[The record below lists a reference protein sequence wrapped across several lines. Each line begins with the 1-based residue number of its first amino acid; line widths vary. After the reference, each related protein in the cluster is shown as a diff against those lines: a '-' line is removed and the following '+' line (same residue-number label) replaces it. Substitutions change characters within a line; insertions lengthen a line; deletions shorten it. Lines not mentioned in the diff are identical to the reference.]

1 MTCAQSDETKIENR
15 SFVTFSRTSVASAR
29 AANGLASRNHTHGN
43 PAFLPGA
50 HAPPVLVFVR
60 FFLVILRMG
69 TAPFSLLRILADGRF
84 HSGERLG
91 RVLGLSRAGI
101 WNLIRRVEAL
111 GLRVF
116 KVRGRGY
123 RLAEALDLFESPEL
137 AARSKKVAPELCVE
151 VLDQCPSTNTVLA
164 QRAAAGAPHGTVLVC
179 EHQSAGRGRR
189 GNSWISEVGG
199 SLAFSI
205 LWRFP
210 RGAGALGGLS
220 LAVAVGAAKALERLG
235 TEGVEVKWPND
246 LYCAGRKLGG
256 ILIESSGDI
265 LGPSTV
271 IVGVGIN
278 VRLGARTRK
287 RIGGPATDIASHSEA
302 APSRTA
308 VFVES
313 LESIAGVLA
322 RFSREGF
329 APFRHEWLQRHAWQG
344 RRVALLQAGRRVAEG
359 KVVGVAED
367 GALMLASV
375 EGIRRFHSG
384 ELSLRP
390 G

>member
-1 MTCAQSDETKIENR
+1 MKFAMTASYHLTRFGTIENR
-15 SFVTFSRTSVASAR
+15 SFVTFSRIA
-29 AANGLASRNHTHGN
+29 GASR
-43 PAFLPGA
+43 AD
-50 HAPPVLVFVR
+50 APRVLVFVR
-60 FFLVILRMG
+60 FFLAILRMG
-69 TAPFSLLRILADGRF
+69 TAYFSLLRMLADGGF
-84 HSGERLG
+84 HSSERLS
-91 RVLGLSRAGI
+91 RALGLSRGGV

-111 GLRVF
+111 GLRAV

-123 RLAEALDLFESPEL
+123 RLAEALDLFELDALAAELKKVSPEL
-137 AARSKKVAPELCVE
+137 CIE
-151 VLDQCPSTNTVLA
+151 VLDECPSTNTVLA
-164 QRAAAGAPHGTVLVC
+164 ERAAGGAPHGAVLAC
-179 EHQSAGRGRR
+179 EYQSAGRGRR
-189 GNSWISEVGG
+189 GHPWVCVVGG
-199 SLAFSI
+199 SVAFSI

-235 TEGVEVKWPND
+235 THGVAVKWPND
-246 LYCAGRKLGG
+246 LYCEGRKLGG
-256 ILIESSGDI
+256 ILIESSGAI
-265 LGPSTV
+265 LGPSAV

-278 VRLGARTRK
+278 VRLGARARD
-287 RIGGPATDIASHSEA
+287 RIGVPATDIASHSEA
-302 APSRTA
+302 VPSRTTVLVA
-308 VFVES
+308 A

-329 APFRHEWLQRHAWQG
+329 APFQEEWLQRHAWKG
-344 RRVALLQAGRRVAEG
+344 RRVALSQAGRRVAEG

-375 EGIRRFHSG
+375 GGIERFHSG

>member
-1 MTCAQSDETKIENR
+1 MTCAQSNEPKIENR
-15 SFVTFSRTSVASAR
+15 SFVTFSRTSVGSAR

-60 FFLVILRMG
+60 FFLAILRMG
-69 TAPFSLLRILADGRF
+69 TAPFSLLRMLADGRF
-84 HSGERLG
+84 HSGEQLG
-91 RVLGLSRAGI
+91 LALGLSRAGV
-101 WNLIRRVEAL
+101 WNLIRRIEAL

-123 RLAEALDLFESPEL
+123 RVAEAVHLFWLDGLTEGLRKVSPE
-137 AARSKKVAPELCVE
+137 VCVE
-151 VLDQCPSTNTVLA
+151 VLDECPSTNTVLA
-164 QRAAAGAPHGTVLVC
+164 QRAAAGAPHGTVLAC

-189 GNSWISEVGG
+189 GHSWVSVVGG

-235 TEGVEVKWPND
+235 TCGVGVKWPND
-246 LYCAGRKLGG
+246 LYCEGCKLGG

-265 LGPSTV
+265 LGPSAV

-278 VRLGARTRK
+278 VRLGTQTRE
-287 RIGGPATDIASHSEA
+287 RIAAPATDIASHSDA
-302 APSRTA
+302 VPSRTA
-308 VFVES
+308 GLV
-313 LESIAGVLA
+313 
-322 RFSREGF
+322 
-329 APFRHEWLQRHAWQG
+329 
-344 RRVALLQAGRRVAEG
+344 
-359 KVVGVAED
+359 
-367 GALMLASV
+367 
-375 EGIRRFHSG
+375 
-384 ELSLRP
+384 
-390 G
+390 

>member
-1 MTCAQSDETKIENR
+1 
-15 SFVTFSRTSVASAR
+15 
-29 AANGLASRNHTHGN
+29 
-43 PAFLPGA
+43 
-50 HAPPVLVFVR
+50 VLVSVR
-60 FFLVILRMG
+60 FFLAILRMG

-91 RVLGLSRAGI
+91 RVLGLSRAGV
-101 WNLIRRVEAL
+101 WNLVRRVEAL

-123 RLAEALDLFESPEL
+123 RLADALDLFESESL
-137 AARSKKVAPELCVE
+137 AARLKKTSPELCVE
-151 VLDQCPSTNTVLA
+151 MLDECPSTNTVLA
-164 QRAAAGAPHGTVLVC
+164 MRAAAGAPHGMVLAC

-189 GNSWISEVGG
+189 GHSWVSVVGG

-235 TEGVEVKWPND
+235 TRGVAVKWPND
-246 LYCAGRKLGG
+246 LYCEGRKLGG

-265 LGPSTV
+265 LGPSAV

-278 VRLGARTRK
+278 VHLGSKMRK
-287 RIGGPATDIASHSEA
+287 RIGRPVTDIASHSEA
-302 APSRTA
+302 VPSRTA

-313 LESIAGVLA
+313 LESIARVLEC
-322 RFSREGF
+322 FSREGF
-329 APFRHEWLQRHAWQG
+329 APFRQEWLQRHAWQG
-344 RRVALLQAGRRVAEG
+344 RRVSLSRAGRRVAEG
-359 KVVGVAED
+359 KIVGVAED

-375 EGIRRFHSG
+375 EGIERFHSG

>member
-1 MTCAQSDETKIENR
+1 MTCAQSNETKIENR
-15 SFVTFSRTSVASAR
+15 SFVTFSRSSVAAAR
-29 AANGLASRNHTHGN
+29 AANGLACRNHTHGN

-60 FFLVILRMG
+60 FFLAILRMG

-123 RLAEALDLFESPEL
+123 RLAEALDLFESPAL
-137 AARSKKVAPELCVE
+137 AARSKKIAPELCVE

-302 APSRTA
+302 SPSRTA

-329 APFRHEWLQRHAWQG
+329 APFRREWLQRHAWQG

>member
-1 MTCAQSDETKIENR
+1 
-15 SFVTFSRTSVASAR
+15 
-29 AANGLASRNHTHGN
+29 
-43 PAFLPGA
+43 
-50 HAPPVLVFVR
+50 
-60 FFLVILRMG
+60 MG
-69 TAPFSLLRILADGRF
+69 TAPFPLLRILADGRF

-91 RVLGLSRAGI
+91 RALGLTRAGV
-101 WNLIRRVEAL
+101 WNLIRRIEAL

-116 KVRGRGY
+116 MVRGRGY
-123 RLAEALDLFESPEL
+123 RLAEALDLFELDGL
-137 AARSKKVAPELCVE
+137 AARLKKVSPELCVE
-151 VLDQCPSTNTVLA
+151 VLDECPSTNTVLA
-164 QRAAAGAPHGTVLVC
+164 ERAASGAPHGTVLVC

-189 GNSWISEVGG
+189 GNSWVSVVGG

-235 TEGVEVKWPND
+235 THGVGVKWPND
-246 LYCAGRKLGG
+246 VYCEGRKLGG

-265 LGPSTV
+265 LGPSAV

-278 VRLGARTRK
+278 VRLGLQARE
-287 RIGGPATDIASHSEA
+287 RIGAPATDIASHSETV
-302 APSRTA
+302 PSRTTVLVA
-308 VFVES
+308 A

-322 RFSREGF
+322 LFSREGF
-329 APFRHEWLQRHAWQG
+329 APFREEWLQRHAWQG
-344 RRVALLQAGRRVAEG
+344 RRVALSQAGRRVAEG

-375 EGIRRFHSG
+375 EGIERFHSG

>member
-1 MTCAQSDETKIENR
+1 MS
-15 SFVTFSRTSVASAR
+15 
-29 AANGLASRNHTHGN
+29 
-43 PAFLPGA
+43 PA
-50 HAPPVLVFVR
+50 H
-60 FFLVILRMG
+60 
-69 TAPFSLLRILADGRF
+69 FSLLRILTDGRF

-91 RVLGLSRAGI
+91 RALGLSRAGV
-101 WNLIRRVEAL
+101 WNLVRRIEGL

-123 RLAEALDLFESPEL
+123 RLAEGLDLLEVDEL
-137 AARSKKVAPELCVE
+137 AARLKKVSPELCVE
-151 VLDQCPSTNTVLA
+151 VLDECPSTNTVLV
-164 QRAAAGAPHGTVLVC
+164 QRAAAGAPHGTVLAC

-189 GNSWISEVGG
+189 GNSWVSVVGG

-220 LAVAVGAAKALERLG
+220 LAVAVGAAKAFERLG
-235 TEGVEVKWPND
+235 THGVGVKWPND
-246 LYCAGRKLGG
+246 LYCEGRKLGG

-265 LGPSTV
+265 LGPSAV

-278 VRLGARTRK
+278 VRLGGQARE
-287 RIGGPATDIASHSEA
+287 RIGVPATDIASHSEA
-302 APSRTA
+302 MPSRTA
-308 VFVES
+308 VLVES
-313 LESIAGVLA
+313 LESIAGALA
-322 RFSREGF
+322 LFSREGF
-329 APFRHEWLQRHAWQG
+329 VPFRQEWLQRHAWQG
-344 RRVALLQAGRRVAEG
+344 RRVALSQAGRRVAEG
-359 KVVGVAED
+359 KVVGVADD

-375 EGIRRFHSG
+375 EGIQRFHSG

>member
-1 MTCAQSDETKIENR
+1 MTASYHLTPCGTIENP
-15 SFVTFSRTSVASAR
+15 SYVTFSRIAE
-29 AANGLASRNHTHGN
+29 ASR
-43 PAFLPGA
+43 AY
-50 HAPPVLVFVR
+50 APPVLVFVR
-60 FFLVILRMG
+60 FFLAILRMD
-69 TAPFSLLRILADGRF
+69 TASFSLLRLLADGRF
-84 HSGERLG
+84 HSGERL
-91 RVLGLSRAGI
+91 RTALGLSRDGI
-101 WNLIRRVEAL
+101 ANLIGRIEGS
-111 GLRVF
+111 GLRVV

-123 RLAEALDLFESPEL
+123 RLAEALDLFELDGLAAGLKKVSPEL
-137 AARSKKVAPELCVE
+137 RVE
-151 VLDQCPSTNTVLA
+151 VLDECPSTNTVLA
-164 QRAAAGAPHGTVLVC
+164 QRAAAGAPHGTVLAC

-189 GNSWISEVGG
+189 GHSWVSAVGG
-199 SLAFSI
+199 SLAFSM

-220 LAVAVGAAKALERLG
+220 LAVAVGAAKALEHLG
-235 TEGVEVKWPND
+235 TRGVAVKWPND
-246 LYCAGRKLGG
+246 LYCGGRKLGG

-265 LGPSTV
+265 QGPSAV

-278 VRLGARTRK
+278 VRLGAQARV
-287 RIGGPATDIASHSEA
+287 RIGEPATDIASHNKA
-302 APSRTA
+302 VPSRTTA
-308 VFVES
+308 LVAT

-329 APFRHEWLQRHAWQG
+329 GPFREEWLQRHAWKG
-344 RRVALLQAGRRVAEG
+344 RRVALSQAGRRVAVG

-375 EGIRRFHSG
+375 GGIERFHSG

>member
-15 SFVTFSRTSVASAR
+15 SFVTFSRTSAASAR
-29 AANGLASRNHTHGN
+29 AANVLAGRNRTHGN

-50 HAPPVLVFVR
+50 HAAPVLVFVR
-60 FFLVILRMG
+60 FFLAILRMG

-123 RLAEALDLFESPEL
+123 RLAEALDLFDAPAL
-137 AARSKKVAPELCVE
+137 AKKIAPELCVE

-302 APSRTA
+302 SPSRTA

-329 APFRHEWLQRHAWQG
+329 APFRREWLQRHAWQG

>member
-91 RVLGLSRAGI
+91 RGLGLSRAGI

>member
-1 MTCAQSDETKIENR
+1 M
-15 SFVTFSRTSVASAR
+15 TFSRTSVASAR

-60 FFLVILRMG
+60 FFLAILRMG
-69 TAPFSLLRILADGRF
+69 TAPFSLLRVLADGRF

-91 RVLGLSRAGI
+91 RALGLSRAGI

-123 RLAEALDLFESPEL
+123 RLAEALDLFESPVL
-137 AARSKKVAPELCVE
+137 AARSKKIAPELCVE

-329 APFRHEWLQRHAWQG
+329 APFRQEWLQRHAWQG

>member
-1 MTCAQSDETKIENR
+1 
-15 SFVTFSRTSVASAR
+15 
-29 AANGLASRNHTHGN
+29 
-43 PAFLPGA
+43 
-50 HAPPVLVFVR
+50 
-60 FFLVILRMG
+60 MG

-123 RLAEALDLFESPEL
+123 RLAEALDLFESPAL
-137 AARSKKVAPELCVE
+137 AARSKKIAPELCVE

-329 APFRHEWLQRHAWQG
+329 APFRREWLQRHAWQG

-367 GALMLASV
+367 GALILASV

>member
-1 MTCAQSDETKIENR
+1 
-15 SFVTFSRTSVASAR
+15 
-29 AANGLASRNHTHGN
+29 
-43 PAFLPGA
+43 
-50 HAPPVLVFVR
+50 
-60 FFLVILRMG
+60 MG
-69 TAPFSLLRILADGRF
+69 TAPFLLLRILADGRF

-91 RVLGLSRAGI
+91 RVLGLSRAGV
-101 WNLIRRVEAL
+101 WNLIRRIEAL

-123 RLAEALDLFESPEL
+123 RLAEALDLFESDGL
-137 AARSKKVAPELCVE
+137 AAKLKKISPLCVE
-151 VLDQCPSTNTVLA
+151 VLDECPSTNTVLA

-189 GNSWISEVGG
+189 GRSWVSVVGG

-235 TEGVEVKWPND
+235 IHGVGVKWPND
-246 LYCAGRKLGG
+246 LYCGGRKLGG

-265 LGPSTV
+265 LGPSAV
-271 IVGVGIN
+271 IVGVGLN
-278 VRLGARTRK
+278 VRLGTRTRE
-287 RIGGPATDIASHSEA
+287 RIGGPATDIASHSESV
-302 APSRTA
+302 PSRTA
-308 VFVES
+308 VLVES
-313 LESIAGVLA
+313 LESISGVLA

-329 APFRHEWLQRHAWQG
+329 APFRREWLQRHAWQG
-344 RRVALLQAGRRVAEG
+344 RRVALSQAGRRVAEG

-375 EGIRRFHSG
+375 EGIEHFHSG

>member
-1 MTCAQSDETKIENR
+1 MTGSYHLTPCGTIENR
-15 SFVTFSRTSVASAR
+15 SFVTFSRIAEACR
-29 AANGLASRNHTHGN
+29 AY
-43 PAFLPGA
+43 
-50 HAPPVLVFVR
+50 APPVLVFVR
-60 FFLVILRMG
+60 FFLAILRMG
-69 TAPFSLLRILADGRF
+69 TASFSLLRMLADGRF
-84 HSGERLG
+84 HSGERL
-91 RVLGLSRAGI
+91 RTALGLSRGGI
-101 WNLIRRVEAL
+101 LTLIRRIEAL
-111 GLRVF
+111 GLRVV

-123 RLAEALDLFESPEL
+123 RLAEALDLFELDGLAARLKKVSPEL
-137 AARSKKVAPELCVE
+137 RVE
-151 VLDQCPSTNTVLA
+151 VLDECPSTNTVLA
-164 QRAAAGAPHGTVLVC
+164 QRAAAGAPHGTVLAC

-189 GNSWISEVGG
+189 GHSWVSVVGG
-199 SLAFSI
+199 SLAFSM

-235 TEGVEVKWPND
+235 THGVAVKWPND
-246 LYCAGRKLGG
+246 LYCEGRKLGG

-265 LGPSTV
+265 QGPSAV

-278 VRLGARTRK
+278 VCLGAQARE
-287 RIGGPATDIASHSEA
+287 RIGDPATDIASHNEA
-302 APSRTA
+302 VPSRTTVLVA
-308 VFVES
+308 T

-329 APFRHEWLQRHAWQG
+329 GPFREEWLQRHAWKG
-344 RRVALLQAGRRVAEG
+344 RRVALSQAGRHVAEG

-375 EGIRRFHSG
+375 GGIERFHSG

>member
-1 MTCAQSDETKIENR
+1 
-15 SFVTFSRTSVASAR
+15 
-29 AANGLASRNHTHGN
+29 
-43 PAFLPGA
+43 
-50 HAPPVLVFVR
+50 
-60 FFLVILRMG
+60 MG

-91 RVLGLSRAGI
+91 RVLGLSRAGV
-101 WNLIRRVEAL
+101 WNLIRRIEAL

-123 RLAEALDLFESPEL
+123 RLAEALDLFELEDL
-137 AARSKKVAPELCVE
+137 AVRLKKISPELCVE
-151 VLDQCPSTNTVLA
+151 MLDECASTNSVLA

-189 GNSWISEVGG
+189 GHSWVCAVGG
-199 SLAFSI
+199 SLAFSV

-235 TEGVEVKWPND
+235 THGVGVKWPND
-246 LYCAGRKLGG
+246 LYCGGRKLGG

-278 VRLGARTRK
+278 VRLGTQTRE

-302 APSRTA
+302 LPSRTA
-308 VFVES
+308 VLVES
-313 LESIAGVLA
+313 LGSIAGVLA

-329 APFRHEWLQRHAWQG
+329 APFRKEWLQRHAWQG

-367 GALMLASV
+367 GALVLASV
-375 EGIRRFHSG
+375 EGIERFHSG

>member
-1 MTCAQSDETKIENR
+1 
-15 SFVTFSRTSVASAR
+15 
-29 AANGLASRNHTHGN
+29 
-43 PAFLPGA
+43 
-50 HAPPVLVFVR
+50 
-60 FFLVILRMG
+60 MG
-69 TAPFSLLRILADGRF
+69 TAYFSLLRMLADGGF
-84 HSGERLG
+84 HSSERLS
-91 RVLGLSRAGI
+91 RALGLSRGGV

-111 GLRVF
+111 GLRAV

-123 RLAEALDLFESPEL
+123 RLAEALDLFELDALAAELKKVSPEL
-137 AARSKKVAPELCVE
+137 CIE
-151 VLDQCPSTNTVLA
+151 VLDECPSTNTVLA
-164 QRAAAGAPHGTVLVC
+164 ERAAGGAPHGAVLAC
-179 EHQSAGRGRR
+179 EYQSAGRGRR
-189 GNSWISEVGG
+189 GHPWVCVVGG
-199 SLAFSI
+199 SVAFSI

-235 TEGVEVKWPND
+235 THGVAVKWPND
-246 LYCAGRKLGG
+246 LYCEGRKLGG
-256 ILIESSGDI
+256 ILIESSGAI
-265 LGPSTV
+265 LGPSAV

-278 VRLGARTRK
+278 VRLGAR
-287 RIGGPATDIASHSEA
+287 IGVPATDIASHSEA
-302 APSRTA
+302 VPSRTTVLVA
-308 VFVES
+308 A

-329 APFRHEWLQRHAWQG
+329 APFQEEWLQRHAWKG
-344 RRVALLQAGRRVAEG
+344 RRVALSQAGRRVAEG

-375 EGIRRFHSG
+375 GGIERFHSG

>member
-1 MTCAQSDETKIENR
+1 MAT
-15 SFVTFSRTSVASAR
+15 V
-29 AANGLASRNHTHGN
+29 
-43 PAFLPGA
+43 
-50 HAPPVLVFVR
+50 
-60 FFLVILRMG
+60 
-69 TAPFSLLRILADGRF
+69 PFPLLRILADGEF

-91 RVLGLSRAGI
+91 RALGLSRAGV
-101 WNLIRRVEAL
+101 WSLVRRIEAL

-123 RLAEALDLFESPEL
+123 RLAENLDLLKLDVLAAKLKKISPEL
-137 AARSKKVAPELCVE
+137 RIDL
-151 VLDQCPSTNTVLA
+151 LDECPSTNTLLA
-164 QRAAAGAPHGTVLVC
+164 ERAAAGAPHGSVLAC

-189 GNSWISEVGG
+189 GNSWVSSVGG
-199 SLAFSI
+199 SLAFSV

-235 TEGVEVKWPND
+235 THGVRVKWPND
-246 LYCAGRKLGG
+246 LFCEGRKLGG

-265 LGPSTV
+265 LGPSAV

-278 VRLGARTRK
+278 VRLGVQTRE
-287 RIGGPATDIASHSEA
+287 RIAGPVTDIASHSEA
-302 APSRTA
+302 VPSRTA

-329 APFRHEWLQRHAWQG
+329 APFREEWLQRHAWQG
-344 RRVALLQAGRRVAEG
+344 RRVALSQAGRRVAEG
-359 KVVGVAED
+359 KVVGVADD

-375 EGIRRFHSG
+375 EGIQRFHSG
-384 ELSLRP
+384 ELSLRTA
-390 G
+390 